1 MSNFIINKSSSNAG
15 LPDPISTRIIY
26 MRESDVGQWP
36 AVTADGVTVTADIVL
51 RPGIVAGEI
60 YVTPKTQEGKIT
72 TDGDIDM
79 KGSVQVFTASHPG
92 DSTDIASFIE
102 QYKNEGLILLVPH
115 ASGAVRVYGWR
126 NNPLFLSDELVNGA
140 TGVTHQLTFTSSY
153 PANVPYYYQGAMPE
167 VAGEATDTEQF
178 FHQHFNPSQFK

>member
-1 MSNFIINKSSSNAG
+1 MSNFIVNKSSSNAG
-15 LPDPISTRIIY
+15 LPDPISIHIIY
-26 MRESDVGQWP
+26 MRESDVEQWP
-36 AVTADGVTVTADIVL
+36 AVTADNVTITADIIL

-72 TDGDIDM
+72 TDGEIDM

-126 NNPLFLSDELVNGA
+126 NNPLFLADELVNGA

-153 PANVPYYYQGAMPE
+153 PSNVPYFYEGAMPAIAQDV
-167 VAGEATDTEQF
+167 VADEHF
-178 FHQHFNPSQFK
+178 YHQHFNPLHFK